1 MAEVQLRI
9 LVRNL
14 AAETFL
20 VPNMAAV
27 TCLGPNL
34 VAGAGFR
41 LVCTA

>member
-9 LVRNL
+9 LVRTL